1 MSEVDERVVQMKFD
15 NAQFEAG
22 VQQTLQSL
30 NKLNKSID
38 ENTKANNGKSL
49 TGLTNAVNKMSTN
62 FDRVDKVTDVVTK
75 KFSVLG
81 TIGDQILRRIGDGAV
96 NTAKKLVNMV
106 NSPLE
111 QIKSGGWSRAS
122 NINNARFQLNGLKI
136 AWDSVNKDLQ
146 YAVNQTAYGLDS
158 AANVASQL
166 AASGIKI
173 RDNIKLTSDNVD
185 ELAQNFKGM
194 KSKALI
200 ANGSLDEMSVALRAI
215 SGVAAQTNSSYDDIG
230 NVFARVA
237 GQGRVMA
244 TDLNSLAA
252 RGMNAAATL
261 GEALGKSESEIRDMV
276 SKGEISFEI
285 FSEAMYDAFADHAI
299 DANNTFNGALAN
311 MKAALSKIGAEFF
324 LPFLERVPKVFNA
337 LRESINDLK
346 SDLMPFIKD
355 INGFTAMLIDRTTD
369 LIYAFKKSG
378 MITDMVNTLEEAFYS
393 VLLILH
399 PIKDAFDAVF
409 DSIGVNSFK
418 GITGGIYSFI
428 KAAHLSV
435 NQMEALYKVSYAIFS
450 IINVIGK
457 VVTTVIGGALRLVKP
472 LFNLLGSIA
481 GLITDIFKA
490 FTGSKSNN
498 DLAKKL
504 GKASRSVKELYLSG
518 IDKVA
523 GFINKFADAIRKIN
537 LSPFITK
544 IKEGATAFVGWVKN
558 LPIIDKLT
566 SKLSKTTKGAT
577 NVFQGIAKVLSSL
590 KEKFVA
596 VITSIKNLPIVSRLV
611 TDLNKAFTILG
622 TIAIIALIKVAS
634 GIEKIVNSIRS
645 IKLVDFNGILTNVV
659 ATLENLW
666 RNFTGFFD
674 SIKSGSGVLEAF
686 KQNFEDLITRITKL
700 KEKVVDAFK
709 TITESI
715 DGDKIKESLTG
726 VIQKLEEFAKRITP
740 AKVAAIALSTLFLAF
755 AINISRVSGSLSKT
769 LDGVNGVFDALTDT
783 IGSFKKQH
791 GSKILELAE
800 SLGILAVSLYVIS
813 KIPKDKLKSSMLT
826 IASLAG
832 VLAGLILISSI
843 ATALLGKMSG
853 GKSSL
858 FKVGAAI
865 IAISG
870 SILILAAAMKTL
882 DGIKLSTELIAKL
895 GVVSIAV
902 AILSAIAMACAMV
915 KTKSLKSVLVV
926 AALAG
931 AVWVIS
937 CSLEKLNKLDLNA
950 AIKSL
955 GILAIAIGSLAI
967 ISNVMGRVGIFSAIG
982 IVLATVTLKKI
993 VPMLNEI
1000 AKYDFSNITN
1010 KLKQNKKTM
1019 IILGGLIVAM
1029 GIVGKLCGK
1038 GLAGFGAGMILIM
1051 ASVILMTKVVKK
1063 LAELDSSTIAKGTK
1077 ALTKF
1082 IGLVAVLEILSFA
1095 TRKSGMIKFATSL
1108 LIISGALLIMTGLT
1122 AILGSLNPLMINNGI
1137 KALSALVGLI
1147 AILEVCSAIAGR
1159 SGKSIKSVIAL
1170 IISVSVLTGELVVLS
1185 LIPVK
1190 DLIAPLVVLGTIL
1203 VLLSSLFKSLT
1214 ALSKEGSAKAILSI
1228 ITIMAAIGEITAC
1241 LSVLADK
1248 PWDSLVAAS
1257 VGLSLV
1263 MHSIGDLIKSMP
1275 TGKGSVSIKYF
1286 ADIAAALGSVAVVAY
1301 ALSMVAGY
1309 DWPSLLA
1316 ASAGIS
1322 LVMLS
1327 VGALMTV
1334 IGTVGQ
1340 ATVNVVGVIAS
1351 LAGGLIALGIVA
1363 FALSKLCAYDWKSM
1377 LASAIAVST
1386 TMLALSATAAII
1398 SVIPAA
1404 AAAQGALGLVAV
1416 VIGLT
1421 AIVGVLGYL
1430 YQNEGFKKVIS
1441 DGGQALLKIGQAIGN
1456 FVGGIIG
1463 GIAEGVTSVLPQ
1475 IASDLST
1482 FAFGIQ
1488 PFCTLMG
1495 SIDDSVFDGTANL
1508 AKAILALTGAD
1519 VLSGFMELLKPFTG
1533 TKEGFADTLTVL
1545 GESISAYVKSISSL
1559 NDGDIDKINLSAEAA
1574 SALIKVA
1581 DAIPNSGGLL
1591 GKLVGNNDLDDFGST
1606 LVPFGEG
1613 LVKYGAAVQGIT
1625 PAMITGINN
1634 SVAAAK
1640 AIVDVADVIPN
1651 SGGLLGKL
1659 VGNNDIDD
1667 FGNTLVPFADGLVK
1681 FGSKCLTITSQM
1693 ITSVDNAVQMTKKL
1707 SDLANSMENIGGV
1720 SGFFAG
1726 DNTLSN
1732 FGKTLSDFA
1741 GYLGTFAT
1749 RYAAVD
1755 KEAISGV
1762 DTLIAK
1768 LVKAANSAASVSSD
1782 SFNGLKEAL
1791 KTAGSEA
1798 VTQFVSSFTNSTEK
1812 VQSAVK
1818 NLILHAA
1825 DNALN
1830 NGSKSKFKDLG
1841 KELAGAM
1848 AEGFSESLEFSNAVS
1863 LLVNGAINSIN
1874 QNISKFRAAGARA
1887 GQAVIDGFEGDKG
1900 IDPGKESHK
1909 AHEAVDLIANGAENS
1924 VKENIQRY
1932 SDAGAT
1938 GGSAV
1943 IDSFGKTISDK
1954 GKEVFNKYASSI
1966 DQYKALYG
1974 DMSKY
1979 GTEETNKST
1988 SATTANTGVLDK
2000 NTLAKT
2006 GNAKA
2011 SSKAAKATKQM
2022 TEEEKMLAKYTK
2034 YATATM
2040 NAYMDVTGA
2049 TIGLIS
2055 NTSPV
2060 KVAQEAMHELA
2071 EQIYA
2076 DTQKDSGS
2084 VADATESAKDHAKA
2098 VMEAFNKAFESIRD
2112 NVKNSIDLFTKF
2124 DTKFDEL
2131 TNPDVVLKN
2140 AESQIEGVTRLGQK
2154 YMLLA
2159 EKGFSREIISDLE
2172 SKGVEG
2178 LSKVNSLLKMNTE
2191 QALEYNA
2198 VQKKIDDVS
2207 TSVAAQAMAA
2217 QASAITISKL
2227 RQQVEEQKK
2236 IKASAKDLWDEY
2248 SEEFNKAKDAGADL
2262 TKTVYGN
2269 IDMNNRQVLKW
2280 TKENLDKY
2288 HGILKDSMHM
2298 TEEDINDLSGNIST
2312 VLGSWGTYGEEGIA
2326 IAFSPMLQTDHGAE
2340 LLDNK
2345 TINNYIDMLVDK
2357 VNAEHPNGWV
2367 NADLLALD
2375 KKGMEVDGKFIQ
2387 NIIADIGDTAEAT
2400 SEQMHYVGID
2410 SDVMHSYSKLQEMA
2424 DNLGISVEDL
2434 GKKCYDT
2441 GMTAQE
2447 AALNLIEIHQK
2458 ASTILQTFQDKYE
2471 GMKNT
2476 VKDLI
2481 QSQVGLFEKLE
2492 LKTDTSA
2499 QDMINNFK
2507 SQVDGLKQWSAE
2519 FQSLAARGIN
2529 DGLLKELGKA
2539 GPEGYE
2545 KLHAFYTMSSS
2556 ELQQINNLYAQRLT
2570 LEDTVAQQIGTSYAT
2585 AAVGGIQAYNQAIV
2599 NYTASGV
2606 LMNTA
2611 IAAAQQI
2618 SDTLNTNGKRGG
2630 TTAGTN
2636 TATSLQQALQNMIAP
2651 LRSTATNVSNQTNNA
2666 TKSHLNNNTGNEI
2679 GTNYLQGLLNG
2690 ISNGSLRDQI
2700 IGTISSLA
2708 SDMNAAMHNGLKER
2722 SPSKF
2727 TEQAGENYF
2736 IGLLNGLK
2744 NTFNRPVDA
2753 VSDIAEQMNTTM
2765 QDALQTA
2772 VDLMN
2777 NSGDMQPTIRPVVD
2791 LSDAQNG
2798 SRLLSSMFSNIG
2810 PMRVNAGIGQITTPT
2825 DRMNAAIA
2833 GMSSGNS
2840 VTNGDTVLNIYATP
2854 GQNTKELADIVIKRL
2869 NNEYARRKAA
2879 WT

>member
-62 FDRVDKVTDVVTK
+62 FNQVDKVADVVTK

-122 NINNARFQLNGLKI
+122 NIDNARFQLNGLKI

-244 TDLNSLAA
+244 SDLNSLAA

-261 GEALGKSESEIRDMV
+261 GEALGKSESEIRKMV
-276 SKGEISFEI
+276 SKGQIDFDT

-311 MKAALSKIGAEFF
+311 MRAALSKIGAEFF

-346 SDLMPFIKD
+346 SDLLPFIKD

-409 DSIGVNSFK
+409 GSIGVNSFK
-418 GITGGIYSFI
+418 GITGGIYSFV

-435 NQMEALYKVSYAIFS
+435 GQMEALYKVSYAIFS
-450 IINVIGK
+450 IISVIGK
-457 VVTTVIGGALRLVKP
+457 VVTTVVGGALRLVKP
-472 LFNLLGSIA
+472 LLNLIGSIA

-504 GKASRSVKELYLSG
+504 SNASRSVKELYLSG
-518 IDKVA
+518 IDKIA
-523 GFINKFADAIRKIN
+523 GFINKLADAIRKIN
-537 LSPFITK
+537 LSPFIKK
-544 IKEGATAFVGWVKN
+544 IKEGATVFVSWVKN
-558 LPIIDKLT
+558 LPVIDKLT
-566 SKLSKTTKGAT
+566 SKLSKTTKGT
-577 NVFQGIAKVLSSL
+577 TSVFEKIAKVLSTL
-590 KEKFVA
+590 KDKFVA
-596 VITSIKNLPIVSRLV
+596 VINSIKNLPIVSRLV
-611 TDLNKAFTILG
+611 TDLNKAFSILG
-622 TIAIIALIKVAS
+622 TIAIVALIKVAS
-634 GIEKIVNSIRS
+634 GIEKIVNAIRS
-645 IKLVDFNGILTNVV
+645 IKLVYFNGILTNIVI
-659 ATLENLW
+659 TLENLW
-666 RNFTGFFD
+666 HSFTGFFD
-674 SIKSGSGVLEAF
+674 SIKSGSGALESF
-686 KQNFEDLITRITKL
+686 KHNFGDLISRMTKL
-700 KEKVVDAFK
+700 KEKVVDTFK

-769 LDGVNGVFDALTDT
+769 LDGVNGVFDALKET
-783 IGSFKKQH
+783 IGSFKKNQ

-800 SLGILAVSLYVIS
+800 SLGILAASLYVIS

-832 VLAGLILISSI
+832 ILAGLIVVASV
-843 ATALLGKMSG
+843 ATGLLGKLSG

-865 IAISG
+865 VAISG
-870 SILILAAAMKTL
+870 SILILAAAMKVL

-895 GVVSIAV
+895 GVVAIAV

-982 IVLATVTLKKI
+982 IVLAAVTLKKI

-1010 KLKQNKKTM
+1010 KLKQNKKTI

-1029 GIVGKLCGK
+1029 GVVGKLCGK
-1038 GLAGFGAGMILIM
+1038 GLAGFGAGMMLIM
-1051 ASVILMTKVVKK
+1051 VSVIMMTTVVKK
-1063 LAELDSSTIAKGTK
+1063 LADLDSATIAKGTK
-1077 ALTKF
+1077 ALIKF
-1082 IGLVAVLEILSFA
+1082 VGLVAVLEVLSFA
-1095 TRKSGMIKFATSL
+1095 TRKSGMIKFAASL
-1108 LIISGALLIMTGLT
+1108 LIISAALLIMTGLT
-1122 AILGSLNPLMINNGI
+1122 AILGSLNPLMISNGI

-1190 DLIAPLVVLGTIL
+1190 DLIFPLVTLGTIL

-1228 ITIMAAIGEITAC
+1228 VATMAAIGEITAC
-1241 LSVLADK
+1241 LSVLAEK
-1248 PWDSLVAAS
+1248 PWNSLVAAS

-1275 TGKGSVSIKYF
+1275 TGKGTVSIKYF
-1286 ADIAAALGSVAVVAY
+1286 ADIAAALGSVTVVAY
-1301 ALSMVAGY
+1301 ALSIVAGY
-1309 DWPSLLA
+1309 DWSSLLA

-1327 VGALMTV
+1327 IGALMTV

-1340 ATVNVVGVIAS
+1340 ATVNIGGVLVS
-1351 LAGGLIALGIVA
+1351 LAGGLIALGVVA
-1363 FALSKLCAYDWKSM
+1363 YALSQLCAYDWKSM

-1386 TMLALSATAAII
+1386 TMLALSVTTAII
-1398 SVIPAA
+1398 SVIPAKG
-1404 AAAQGALGLVAV
+1404 AAQGILGLIAVVAGLTGIVAV
-1416 VIGLT
+1416 
-1421 AIVGVLGYL
+1421 LGAL
-1430 YQNEGFKKVIS
+1430 YQNEGFKNVIS

-1545 GESISAYVKSISSL
+1545 GKSISAYAESISSL
-1559 NDGDIDKINLSAEAA
+1559 DDGDIDKINLSAEAA

-1591 GKLVGNNDLDDFGST
+1591 GKLVGDNDLDDFGNT

-1613 LVKYGAAVQGIT
+1613 LVKYGTAVQGIT

-1634 SVAAAK
+1634 SAAAAK
-1640 AIVDVADVIPN
+1640 AVVDVADVIPN

-1659 VGNNDIDD
+1659 VGNNDLDN
-1667 FGNTLVPFADGLVK
+1667 FGDTLVPFADGLVK
-1681 FGSKCLTITSQM
+1681 FGLKCLTITAQM

-1726 DNTLSN
+1726 DNTLSK
-1732 FGKTLSDFA
+1732 FGETLSDFA

-1791 KTAGSEA
+1791 KTAGSDA
-1798 VTQFVSSFTNSTEK
+1798 VTQFVSSFTDSTEK

-1830 NGSKSKFKDLG
+1830 NGSKTKFKDLG

-1848 AEGFSESLEFSNAVS
+1848 AEGFSGSLELSNAVS
-1863 LLVNGAINSIN
+1863 LLVNGAINSIDK
-1874 QNISKFRAAGARA
+1874 NISKFKAAGARA

-1909 AHEAVDLIANGAENS
+1909 AHEAVDLVANGAENS

-1932 SDAGAT
+1932 NDAGAT

-1943 IDSFGKTISDK
+1943 IDSFGKTILDK
-1954 GKEVFNKYASSI
+1954 GKEVFDKYSSSI

-1979 GTEETNKST
+1979 GAEETNKST
-1988 SATTANTGVLDK
+1988 SATTANTS
-2000 NTLAKT
+2000 AKT
-2006 GNAKA
+2006 ANAKA
-2011 SSKAAKATKQM
+2011 SSKASKATKQM
-2022 TEEEKMLAKYTK
+2022 TEEEKMLAKYIK
-2034 YATATM
+2034 YATQSMDT
-2040 NAYMDVTGA
+2040 YMKAFGMAFSAANSTD
-2049 TIGLIS
+2049 LIS
-2055 NTSPV
+2055 NT
-2060 KVAQEAMHELA
+2060 KEAFGDLTEF
-2071 EQIYA
+2071 IYKE
-2076 DTQKDSGS
+2076 TLKNS
-2084 VADATESAKDHAKA
+2084 DATEDATQTAEERAKA
-2098 VMEAFNKAFESIRD
+2098 VMKAFNEAFETIRDTAKSSLDMFSSFDKKFSEKITPKQMLANFESQEKGITQFYS
-2112 NVKNSIDLFTKF
+2112 NLGILGAKGLCTGFVKELMDEGPSAYAKVSGLLDATGEEIEKLNEKWNSKESIANKTAAIAMTSLMTSLEITKLRQVDKQREKSVDLANDALTTYKKHIKEAQDAGLDMEETLKMVQDQAAGTGETLAESGPTADLITSYNDLQKAMMDAGLSNDELQEAMMDDGGFKFTENAMLTLINRMTDLQTVIVKF
-2124 DTKFDEL
+2124 QDTGTQINEVVKSQLSSSISYFDEWSAKYEMTGDQL
-2131 TNPDVVLKN
+2131 MKN
-2140 AESQIEGVTRLGQK
+2140 VQSQIEGIAKYNDNIQTIIAHGGGQIVSMFGDK
-2154 YMLLA
+2154 ITP
-2159 EKGFSREIISDLE
+2159 EIA
-2172 SKGVEG
+2172 
-2178 LSKVNSLLKMNTE
+2178 N
-2191 QALEYNA
+2191 
-2198 VQKKIDDVS
+2198 
-2207 TSVAAQAMAA
+2207 AMAQLGNSA
-2217 QASAITISKL
+2217 LQTLQQQLTYIQAAPV
-2227 RQQVEEQKK
+2227 Q
-2236 IKASAKDLWDEY
+2236 
-2248 SEEFNKAKDAGADL
+2248 AGA
-2262 TKTVYGN
+2262 K
-2269 IDMNNRQVLKW
+2269 
-2280 TKENLDKY
+2280 
-2288 HGILKDSMHM
+2288 
-2298 TEEDINDLSGNIST
+2298 
-2312 VLGSWGTYGEEGIA
+2312 
-2326 IAFSPMLQTDHGAE
+2326 
-2340 LLDNK
+2340 
-2345 TINNYIDMLVDK
+2345 
-2357 VNAEHPNGWV
+2357 
-2367 NADLLALD
+2367 
-2375 KKGMEVDGKFIQ
+2375 
-2387 NIIADIGDTAEAT
+2387 
-2400 SEQMHYVGID
+2400 
-2410 SDVMHSYSKLQEMA
+2410 
-2424 DNLGISVEDL
+2424 
-2434 GKKCYDT
+2434 
-2441 GMTAQE
+2441 AQE
-2447 AALNLIEIHQK
+2447 AWFQYGKVGGMGYQDAL
-2458 ASTILQTFQDKYE
+2458 S
-2471 GMKNT
+2471 
-2476 VKDLI
+2476 
-2481 QSQVGLFEKLE
+2481 E
-2492 LKTDTSA
+2492 LA
-2499 QDMINNFK
+2499 QD
-2507 SQVDGLKQWSAE
+2507 QAL
-2519 FQSLAARGIN
+2519 LAQATN
-2529 DGLLKELGKA
+2529 
-2539 GPEGYE
+2539 
-2545 KLHAFYTMSSS
+2545 
-2556 ELQQINNLYAQRLT
+2556 
-2570 LEDTVAQQIGTSYAT
+2570 IGTNISQGTINGMTQTT
-2585 AAVGGIQAYNQAIV
+2585 AAV
-2599 NYTASGV
+2599 
-2606 LMNTA
+2606 
-2611 IAAAQQI
+2611 AAAGQQVGQSAVGGVATGAQTHSPSVATTEIGRYLDQGLINGVNELAQAVITACRSTGVRAVNGMQSGILMAKPALMSNNRSMIQQI
-2618 SDTLNTNGKRGG
+2618 ISTFRTGLDSSIFAGIGQQICSGLVNGIMSGLSWVVEAAANVAKSAYEAACNALDVHSPSRKTFWLGQMFDAGFGNGVSDGASSL
-2630 TTAGTN
+2630 TN
-2636 TATSLQQALQNMIAP
+2636 TV
-2651 LRSTATNVSNQTNNA
+2651 TN
-2666 TKSHLNNNTGNEI
+2666 
-2679 GTNYLQGLLNG
+2679 
-2690 ISNGSLRDQI
+2690 
-2700 IGTISSLA
+2700 
-2708 SDMNAAMHNGLKER
+2708 
-2722 SPSKF
+2722 
-2727 TEQAGENYF
+2727 
-2736 IGLLNGLK
+2736 
-2744 NTFNRPVDA
+2744 
-2753 VSDIAEQMNTTM
+2753 TM

-2777 NSGDMQPTIRPVVD
+2777 SSGEMQPTIRPVVD

-2833 GMSSGNS
+2833 GMNSGNS

>member
-15 NAQFEAG
+15 NTQFEAG

-96 NTAKKLVNMV
+96 NTAKKLVDMV

-173 RDNIKLTSDNVD
+173 RDNIKLTADNVD

-435 NQMEALYKVSYAIFS
+435 GQMEALYKVSYAIFS

-472 LFNLLGSIA
+472 LFNLIGSIA

-544 IKEGATAFVGWVKN
+544 IKEGATVFVSWIKN
-558 LPIIDKLT
+558 LPIIDKFT

-577 NVFQGIAKVLSSL
+577 NVFQGIARVLSSL

-596 VITSIKNLPIVSRLV
+596 VINSIKNLPIVSRLV
-611 TDLNKAFTILG
+611 TDLNKAFSILG

-634 GIEKIVNSIRS
+634 GIEKIVNAIRS

-686 KQNFEDLITRITKL
+686 KQNFGDLITRITKL

-800 SLGILAVSLYVIS
+800 SLGILAASLYVIS
-813 KIPKDKLKSSMLT
+813 KIPKDKLNSSMLT
-826 IASLAG
+826 ILELSG
-832 VLAGLILISSI
+832 VLAGLILVSSI

-1051 ASVILMTKVVKK
+1051 ASVIMMTKVAKK
-1063 LAELDSSTIAKGTK
+1063 LAELDSSTITKGTK

-1082 IGLVAVLEILSFA
+1082 VGLVAVLEVLSFA

-1185 LIPVK
+1185 LIPVR

-1248 PWDSLVAAS
+1248 PWDGLVAAS

-1286 ADIAAALGSVAVVAY
+1286 ADIAAAIGSVAVVAY

-1309 DWPSLLA
+1309 DWSSLLA

-1340 ATVNVVGVIAS
+1340 ATVNIGGVIVS

-1363 FALSKLCAYDWKSM
+1363 LALSQLCAYDWKSM

-1386 TMLALSATAAII
+1386 TMLALSVTTAII
-1398 SVIPAA
+1398 SVIPFA
-1404 AAAQGALGLVAV
+1404 GALQGIAGLALV
-1416 VIGLT
+1416 VTGLT
-1421 AIVGVLGYL
+1421 GIVAALGGL
-1430 YQNEGFKKVIS
+1430 YQIEGFKKVIS

-1606 LVPFGEG
+1606 LVPF
-1613 LVKYGAAVQGIT
+1613 
-1625 PAMITGINN
+1625 
-1634 SVAAAK
+1634 
-1640 AIVDVADVIPN
+1640 
-1651 SGGLLGKL
+1651 
-1659 VGNNDIDD
+1659 
-1667 FGNTLVPFADGLVK
+1667 ADGLVK

-1726 DNTLSN
+1726 DNTLSK
-1732 FGKTLSDFA
+1732 FGETLSDFA

-1841 KELAGAM
+1841 KDLAGAM
-1848 AEGFSESLEFSNAVS
+1848 AEGFSGSLEFSNAVS
-1863 LLVNGAINSIN
+1863 LLVNGAINSID

-1909 AHEAVDLIANGAENS
+1909 AHEAVDLVANGAENS

-1954 GKEVFNKYASSI
+1954 GKEVFNKYSSSI

-1988 SATTANTGVLDK
+1988 SATTANTGALDK
-2000 NTLAKT
+2000 NTSAKT

-2022 TEEEKMLAKYTK
+2022 TEEEKMVAKYTK
-2034 YATATM
+2034 YATQSMDT
-2040 NAYMDVTGA
+2040 YMKAFGMAFSAANSTD
-2049 TIGLIS
+2049 LIS
-2055 NTSPV
+2055 NT
-2060 KVAQEAMHELA
+2060 KEAFGDLA
-2071 EQIYA
+2071 EYIYKE
-2076 DTQKDSGS
+2076 TLKNS
-2084 VADATESAKDHAKA
+2084 DATEDATQTAEERAKA
-2098 VMEAFNKAFESIRD
+2098 VMKAFTEAFESIRD
-2112 NVKNSIDLFTKF
+2112 TAKSSLDMFSSFDKKFSEKITPKQMLANFESQEKGITQFYTNLGILGAKGLSTGFVKELMDEGPSAYAKVSGLLDATGEEIEKLNEKWNSKESIANKTAAIAMTSLMTSLEITKLRQVDKQREKSVDLANDALATYKKHIKEAQDAGLDMEETLKMVQDQAADTGETLSVSGPTADLITSYNDLQKAMMDAGLSNDELQEAMMDDNGFKFTENSMLTLMNRMTDLQTVIAKF
-2124 DTKFDEL
+2124 QDTGTQINEVVKSQLSSSISYFDEWSAKYEMTGDQL
-2131 TNPDVVLKN
+2131 MKN
-2140 AESQIEGVTRLGQK
+2140 VQSQIEGIAKYNDNIQAIIAHGGGQIVSMFGDK
-2154 YMLLA
+2154 ITP
-2159 EKGFSREIISDLE
+2159 EIA
-2172 SKGVEG
+2172 
-2178 LSKVNSLLKMNTE
+2178 N
-2191 QALEYNA
+2191 
-2198 VQKKIDDVS
+2198 
-2207 TSVAAQAMAA
+2207 AMAQLGNSA
-2217 QASAITISKL
+2217 LQTLQQQLTYIQAAPV
-2227 RQQVEEQKK
+2227 Q
-2236 IKASAKDLWDEY
+2236 
-2248 SEEFNKAKDAGADL
+2248 AGA
-2262 TKTVYGN
+2262 K
-2269 IDMNNRQVLKW
+2269 
-2280 TKENLDKY
+2280 
-2288 HGILKDSMHM
+2288 
-2298 TEEDINDLSGNIST
+2298 
-2312 VLGSWGTYGEEGIA
+2312 
-2326 IAFSPMLQTDHGAE
+2326 
-2340 LLDNK
+2340 
-2345 TINNYIDMLVDK
+2345 
-2357 VNAEHPNGWV
+2357 
-2367 NADLLALD
+2367 
-2375 KKGMEVDGKFIQ
+2375 
-2387 NIIADIGDTAEAT
+2387 
-2400 SEQMHYVGID
+2400 
-2410 SDVMHSYSKLQEMA
+2410 
-2424 DNLGISVEDL
+2424 
-2434 GKKCYDT
+2434 
-2441 GMTAQE
+2441 AQE
-2447 AALNLIEIHQK
+2447 AWFQYGKVGGMGYQDAL
-2458 ASTILQTFQDKYE
+2458 A
-2471 GMKNT
+2471 
-2476 VKDLI
+2476 
-2481 QSQVGLFEKLE
+2481 E
-2492 LKTDTSA
+2492 LA
-2499 QDMINNFK
+2499 QD
-2507 SQVDGLKQWSAE
+2507 QAL
-2519 FQSLAARGIN
+2519 LAQATN
-2529 DGLLKELGKA
+2529 
-2539 GPEGYE
+2539 
-2545 KLHAFYTMSSS
+2545 
-2556 ELQQINNLYAQRLT
+2556 
-2570 LEDTVAQQIGTSYAT
+2570 IGTNISQGTINGMTQTT
-2585 AAVGGIQAYNQAIV
+2585 AAVAAAGQQVGQSAVNGVATGAQTHSPSVATTIMGQNIDQGLINGVNALSEAVVIACRSTGVRAVNGMQSGILMAKP
-2599 NYTASGV
+2599 V
-2606 LMNTA
+2606 LMNTIRSMIQQIISTFRNGLDSSIFA
-2611 IAAAQQI
+2611 GIGQQICNGLVNGIMSGWSWVIDAAANVAKSAYEAACNALDVHSPSRKTFWLGQMF
-2618 SDTLNTNGKRGG
+2618 DAGFGNGVDDG
-2630 TTAGTN
+2630 ASSLTN
-2636 TATSLQQALQNMIAP
+2636 TV
-2651 LRSTATNVSNQTNNA
+2651 TN
-2666 TKSHLNNNTGNEI
+2666 
-2679 GTNYLQGLLNG
+2679 
-2690 ISNGSLRDQI
+2690 
-2700 IGTISSLA
+2700 
-2708 SDMNAAMHNGLKER
+2708 
-2722 SPSKF
+2722 
-2727 TEQAGENYF
+2727 
-2736 IGLLNGLK
+2736 
-2744 NTFNRPVDA
+2744 
-2753 VSDIAEQMNTTM
+2753 TM

>member
-96 NTAKKLVNMV
+96 NTAKKLVDMV

-173 RDNIKLTSDNVD
+173 RDNIKLTADNVD

-276 SKGEISFEI
+276 SKGQISFEI

-346 SDLMPFIKD
+346 SDIIPFIKD

-435 NQMEALYKVSYAIFS
+435 GQMEALYKVSYAIFS

-472 LFNLLGSIA
+472 LFNLIGSIA

-523 GFINKFADAIRKIN
+523 GFINKLADAIRKIN

-544 IKEGATAFVGWVKN
+544 IKEGVTAFVGWVKN

-596 VITSIKNLPIVSRLV
+596 VINSIKNLPIVSRLV
-611 TDLNKAFTILG
+611 TDLNKAFSIIG

-634 GIEKIVNSIRS
+634 GIEKIVNAIRS

-659 ATLENLW
+659 ITLDNLW

-686 KQNFEDLITRITKL
+686 KQNFEDLTTRITKL
-700 KEKVVDAFK
+700 KDKVVDAFK

-715 DGDKIKESLTG
+715 NGDKIKESLTG

-800 SLGILAVSLYVIS
+800 SLGILAVSLYTIS
-813 KIPKDKLKSSMLT
+813 KIPKDKLNSSMVT
-826 IASLAG
+826 ILELSG
-832 VLAGLILISSI
+832 ILAGLILVSSI
-843 ATALLGKMSG
+843 VTALLGKMSG

-1051 ASVILMTKVVKK
+1051 VSVIMMTKVAKK

-1082 IGLVAVLEILSFA
+1082 IGLVAVLEVLSFA

-1147 AILEVCSAIAGR
+1147 AILEVCSAIAGK

-1214 ALSKEGSAKAILSI
+1214 ALSKEGNAKAILSI

-1286 ADIAAALGSVAVVAY
+1286 VDIAAALGSVAVVAY

-1334 IGTVGQ
+1334 ISTVGQ
-1340 ATVNVVGVIAS
+1340 ATINVAGVVVS
-1351 LAGGLIALGIVA
+1351 LAGGLLALGLVA
-1363 FALSKLCAYDWKSM
+1363 LALSQLCAYDWKSM

-1386 TMLALSATAAII
+1386 TMLVLSATTAII
-1398 SVIPAA
+1398 SVIPFA
-1404 AAAQGALGLVAV
+1404 GALQGIAGLALV
-1416 VIGLT
+1416 VTGLT
-1421 AIVGVLGYL
+1421 GIVAALGGL
-1430 YQNEGFKKVIS
+1430 YQIEGFKNVIS

-1559 NDGDIDKINLSAEAA
+1559 NDGDTDKINLSAEAA

-1640 AIVDVADVIPN
+1640 AVVDVANVIPN
-1651 SGGLLGKL
+1651 SGGVLGKL
-1659 VGNNDIDD
+1659 VGNNDLDD

-1726 DNTLSN
+1726 DNTLSK
-1732 FGKTLSDFA
+1732 FGETLSDFA

-1768 LVKAANSAASVSSD
+1768 LVNAANSAASVSSD

-1791 KTAGSEA
+1791 KTAGSDA
-1798 VTQFVSSFTNSTEK
+1798 VTQFVNSFTDSTEK

-1830 NGSKSKFKDLG
+1830 NGSKTKFKDLG

-1848 AEGFSESLEFSNAVS
+1848 AKGFSESLDFSNAVS
-1863 LLVNGAINSIN
+1863 LLVNGAINSIDK
-1874 QNISKFRAAGARA
+1874 NISKFRAAGARA

-1909 AHEAVDLIANGAENS
+1909 AHEAVDLVVNGAENS

-1943 IDSFGKTISDK
+1943 VDSFGKTILDK
-1954 GKEVFNKYASSI
+1954 GKELYDKYSSSI
-1966 DQYKALYG
+1966 DQYKTLYG

-1988 SATTANTGVLDK
+1988 SATTANTGALDK
-2000 NTLAKT
+2000 NTSAKT

-2034 YATATM
+2034 YATQSMDT
-2040 NAYMDVTGA
+2040 YMKAFGMAFSAANSTD
-2049 TIGLIS
+2049 LIS
-2055 NTSPV
+2055 NT
-2060 KVAQEAMHELA
+2060 KEAFGDLSEF
-2071 EQIYA
+2071 IYKE
-2076 DTQKDSGS
+2076 TLKNS
-2084 VADATESAKDHAKA
+2084 DATEDATQTAEERAKA
-2098 VMEAFNKAFESIRD
+2098 VMKAFTEAFESIRD
-2112 NVKNSIDLFTKF
+2112 NAKSSLDMFSSFDKKFSEKITPKQMLANFESQEKGITQFYSNLGILGAKGLSTGFVKELMDEGPSAYAKVSGLLDATGEEIEKLNEKWNSKESIANKTAAIAMTSLMTSLEITKLRQVDKQREKSVDLANDALTTYKKHIKEAQDAGLDMEETLKMVQDQAADTGETLSVSGPTADLITSYNDLQKAMMDAGLSNDELQEAMMDDGGFKFTENSMLTLINRMTDLQTVIAKF
-2124 DTKFDEL
+2124 QDTGTQINEVVKSQLSSSISYFDEWSAKYEMTGDQL
-2131 TNPDVVLKN
+2131 MKN
-2140 AESQIEGVTRLGQK
+2140 VQSQIEGIAKYNDNIQAIIAHGGGQIVSMFGDK
-2154 YMLLA
+2154 ITP
-2159 EKGFSREIISDLE
+2159 EIA
-2172 SKGVEG
+2172 
-2178 LSKVNSLLKMNTE
+2178 N
-2191 QALEYNA
+2191 
-2198 VQKKIDDVS
+2198 
-2207 TSVAAQAMAA
+2207 AMAQLGNSA
-2217 QASAITISKL
+2217 LQTLQQQLTYIQAAPV
-2227 RQQVEEQKK
+2227 Q
-2236 IKASAKDLWDEY
+2236 
-2248 SEEFNKAKDAGADL
+2248 AGA
-2262 TKTVYGN
+2262 K
-2269 IDMNNRQVLKW
+2269 
-2280 TKENLDKY
+2280 
-2288 HGILKDSMHM
+2288 
-2298 TEEDINDLSGNIST
+2298 
-2312 VLGSWGTYGEEGIA
+2312 
-2326 IAFSPMLQTDHGAE
+2326 
-2340 LLDNK
+2340 
-2345 TINNYIDMLVDK
+2345 
-2357 VNAEHPNGWV
+2357 
-2367 NADLLALD
+2367 
-2375 KKGMEVDGKFIQ
+2375 
-2387 NIIADIGDTAEAT
+2387 
-2400 SEQMHYVGID
+2400 
-2410 SDVMHSYSKLQEMA
+2410 
-2424 DNLGISVEDL
+2424 
-2434 GKKCYDT
+2434 
-2441 GMTAQE
+2441 AQE
-2447 AALNLIEIHQK
+2447 AWFQYGKVGGMGYHDAL
-2458 ASTILQTFQDKYE
+2458 A
-2471 GMKNT
+2471 
-2476 VKDLI
+2476 
-2481 QSQVGLFEKLE
+2481 E
-2492 LKTDTSA
+2492 LA
-2499 QDMINNFK
+2499 QD
-2507 SQVDGLKQWSAE
+2507 QAL
-2519 FQSLAARGIN
+2519 LAQATN
-2529 DGLLKELGKA
+2529 
-2539 GPEGYE
+2539 
-2545 KLHAFYTMSSS
+2545 
-2556 ELQQINNLYAQRLT
+2556 
-2570 LEDTVAQQIGTSYAT
+2570 IGTNISQGTINGMTQTT
-2585 AAVGGIQAYNQAIV
+2585 AAVAAAGQQVGQSAVNGVATGAQTHSPSVATTIMGQNIDQGLINGVNALSEAVVTACRSTGVRAVNGMQSGILM
-2599 NYTASGV
+2599 TKPV
-2606 LMNTA
+2606 LMNTIRSMIQQIISTFRNGLDSSIFA
-2611 IAAAQQI
+2611 GIGQQICNGLVNGIMSGWSWVIDAAANVAKSAYEAACNALDVHSPSRKTFWLGQMF
-2618 SDTLNTNGKRGG
+2618 DAGFGNGVDDG
-2630 TTAGTN
+2630 ASSLTN
-2636 TATSLQQALQNMIAP
+2636 TV
-2651 LRSTATNVSNQTNNA
+2651 TN
-2666 TKSHLNNNTGNEI
+2666 
-2679 GTNYLQGLLNG
+2679 
-2690 ISNGSLRDQI
+2690 
-2700 IGTISSLA
+2700 
-2708 SDMNAAMHNGLKER
+2708 
-2722 SPSKF
+2722 
-2727 TEQAGENYF
+2727 
-2736 IGLLNGLK
+2736 
-2744 NTFNRPVDA
+2744 
-2753 VSDIAEQMNTTM
+2753 TM

-2833 GMSSGNS
+2833 GMNSGNS

>member
-62 FDRVDKVTDVVTK
+62 FNQVDKVTDVVTK

-173 RDNIKLTSDNVD
+173 RDNIKLTADNVD

-355 INGFTAMLIDRTTD
+355 INGFMAMLIDRTTD

-418 GITGGIYSFI
+418 GITGGIYGFI

-435 NQMEALYKVSYAIFS
+435 GQMEALYKVSYAIFS

-498 DLAKKL
+498 DFAKKL

-523 GFINKFADAIRKIN
+523 GFINKLSDAIRKIN
-537 LSPFITK
+537 LSPFIIK
-544 IKEGATAFVGWVKN
+544 IKEGAIAFVGWVKN
-558 LPIIDKLT
+558 LPIIEKLT

-590 KEKFVA
+590 KENFVA
-596 VITSIKNLPIVSRLV
+596 VINSIKNLPIVSRLV
-611 TDLNKAFTILG
+611 TDLNKAFSILG

-634 GIEKIVNSIRS
+634 GIEKIVNAIRS
-645 IKLVDFNGILTNVV
+645 IKLVDFNGILTNIVT
-659 ATLENLW
+659 TLENLW

-700 KEKVVDAFK
+700 KENVVDAFK

-715 DGDKIKESLTG
+715 NGEKIKESLTG

-755 AINISRVSGSLSKT
+755 AINISRVSESLSKT
-769 LDGVNGVFDALTDT
+769 LDGVNGVFDVLKDT

-800 SLGILAVSLYVIS
+800 SLGILAVSLYTIS
-813 KIPKDKLKSSMLT
+813 KIPKDKLKSSMVT

-832 VLAGLILISSI
+832 VLAGLILVSSI

-902 AILSAIAMACAMV
+902 AILSAIAMNCAMV

-982 IVLATVTLKKI
+982 IVLAAVTLKKI

-1029 GIVGKLCGK
+1029 GVVGKLCGK

-1051 ASVILMTKVVKK
+1051 ASVILMTNVVKK
-1063 LAELDSSTIAKGTK
+1063 LAEFDSSTIAKGTK

-1082 IGLVAVLEILSFA
+1082 VGLVAVLEVLSFA

-1122 AILGSLNPLMINNGI
+1122 AVLGSLNPLMINNGI

-1147 AILEVCSAIAGR
+1147 AILEVCSAIAGK

-1214 ALSKEGSAKAILSI
+1214 ALSKEGDAKSILSI

-1309 DWPSLLA
+1309 DWSSLLA

-1340 ATVNVVGVIAS
+1340 ATINVAGVAVS
-1351 LAGGLIALGIVA
+1351 LAGGLIALGVVA
-1363 FALSKLCAYDWKSM
+1363 FALSQLCAYDWKSM

-1386 TMLALSATAAII
+1386 TMLALSTTTAII
-1398 SVIPAA
+1398 SVIPFA
-1404 AAAQGALGLVAV
+1404 GALQGIAGLVLV
-1416 VIGLT
+1416 VAGLT
-1421 AIVGVLGYL
+1421 GIVAALGGL
-1430 YQNEGFKKVIS
+1430 YQIEGFKNIIS

-1545 GESISAYVKSISSL
+1545 GESISSYVKSISSL
-1559 NDGDIDKINLSAEAA
+1559 NDGDIDKINLSVEAA

-1640 AIVDVADVIPN
+1640 AVVDVADVIPN

-1659 VGNNDIDD
+1659 VGNNDLDD
-1667 FGNTLVPFADGLVK
+1667 FGNTLIPFADGLVK

-1693 ITSVDNAVQMTKKL
+1693 ITSVDNAVQITKKL

-1726 DNTLSN
+1726 DNTLSK
-1732 FGKTLSDFA
+1732 FGETLSDFA

-1768 LVKAANSAASVSSD
+1768 LVNAANSAASVSSD

-1791 KTAGSEA
+1791 KTAGSDA

-1830 NGSKSKFKDLG
+1830 NGSKTKFKDLG

-1848 AEGFSESLEFSNAVS
+1848 SKGFSESLDFSNAVS
-1863 LLVNGAINSIN
+1863 LLVNGAINSIDK
-1874 QNISKFRAAGARA
+1874 NISKFRAAGARA

-1900 IDPGKESHK
+1900 IDPGQESHK
-1909 AHEAVDLIANGAENS
+1909 AHKAVDLVANGAENS

-1938 GGSAV
+1938 GGQAV
-1943 IDSFGKTISDK
+1943 IDGLGKTILDK
-1954 GKEVFNKYASSI
+1954 GEEVYNKFSSSI

-1988 SATTANTGVLDK
+1988 SATTANTGALDK
-2000 NTLAKT
+2000 NTSAKT

-2034 YATATM
+2034 YATQSMDT
-2040 NAYMDVTGA
+2040 YMKAFGMAFSAANSTD
-2049 TIGLIS
+2049 LIS
-2055 NTSPV
+2055 NT
-2060 KVAQEAMHELA
+2060 KEAFGDLSEF
-2071 EQIYA
+2071 IYKE
-2076 DTQKDSGS
+2076 TLKNS
-2084 VADATESAKDHAKA
+2084 DATEDATQTAEERAKA
-2098 VMEAFNKAFESIRD
+2098 VMKAFTEAFESIRD
-2112 NVKNSIDLFTKF
+2112 TAKSSLDMFSSFDKKFSEKITPKQMLANFESQEKGITQFYTNLGILGAKGLSTGFVKELMDEGPSAYAKVSGLLDATGEEIEKLNEKWNSKESIANKTAAIAMTSLMTSLEITKLRNVDKQREKSVDLANDALTTYKKHIKEAQDAGLDMEETLKMVQDQAADTGETLSESGPTADLITSYNDLQKAMMDAGLSNDELQEAMMDDNGFKFTENSMLTLINRMTDLQTVIAKFQDTGTQLHDTVKNQISSSIGY
-2124 DTKFDEL
+2124 FDEWSAKYDMTADQLIKNLESNLQGL
-2131 TNPDVVLKN
+2131 TKYNENIQTIIAHGGQELVNLLGNELTPEYAN
-2140 AESQIEGVTRLGQK
+2140 AIAQMSTE
-2154 YMLLA
+2154 LLA
-2159 EKGFSREIISDLE
+2159 
-2172 SKGVEG
+2172 
-2178 LSKVNSLLKMNTE
+2178 
-2191 QALEYNA
+2191 
-2198 VQKKIDDVS
+2198 
-2207 TSVAAQAMAA
+2207 
-2217 QASAITISKL
+2217 
-2227 RQQVEEQKK
+2227 
-2236 IKASAKDLWDEY
+2236 
-2248 SEEFNKAKDAGADL
+2248 
-2262 TKTVYGN
+2262 KTTTMV
-2269 IDMNNRQVLKW
+2269 
-2280 TKENLDKY
+2280 
-2288 HGILKDSMHM
+2288 
-2298 TEEDINDLSGNIST
+2298 
-2312 VLGSWGTYGEEGIA
+2312 
-2326 IAFSPMLQTDHGAE
+2326 
-2340 LLDNK
+2340 K
-2345 TINNYIDMLVDK
+2345 TINAMPDTFANQAQQTWFKYGK
-2357 VNAEHPNGWV
+2357 VGGMGYQDALTEL
-2367 NADLLALD
+2367 AQDQALLA
-2375 KKGMEVDGKFIQ
+2375 Q
-2387 NIIADIGDTAEAT
+2387 ATNIGT
-2400 SEQMHYVGID
+2400 
-2410 SDVMHSYSKLQEMA
+2410 
-2424 DNLGISVEDL
+2424 NISQ
-2434 GKKCYDT
+2434 GT
-2441 GMTAQE
+2441 INGMT
-2447 AALNLIEIHQK
+2447 
-2458 ASTILQTFQDKYE
+2458 QT
-2471 GMKNT
+2471 
-2476 VKDLI
+2476 
-2481 QSQVGLFEKLE
+2481 
-2492 LKTDTSA
+2492 
-2499 QDMINNFK
+2499 
-2507 SQVDGLKQWSAE
+2507 
-2519 FQSLAARGIN
+2519 
-2529 DGLLKELGKA
+2529 
-2539 GPEGYE
+2539 
-2545 KLHAFYTMSSS
+2545 
-2556 ELQQINNLYAQRLT
+2556 
-2570 LEDTVAQQIGTSYAT
+2570 T
-2585 AAVGGIQAYNQAIV
+2585 AAVAAAGQKVGQSAINGVATGAQTHSPSVATTIMGKNIDQGLINGVNALSEAVVTACRSTGVRAINGMQSGILM
-2599 NYTASGV
+2599 TKPV
-2606 LMNTA
+2606 LMNTIRSMIQQIISTFRNGLNSNIFA
-2611 IAAAQQI
+2611 GIGQQICNGLVNGIMSGWSWVIDAAANVAKSAYEAACNALDIHSPSRKTFWLGQMF
-2618 SDTLNTNGKRGG
+2618 DAGFGNGVYDG
-2630 TTAGTN
+2630 A
-2636 TATSLQQALQNMIAP
+2636 
-2651 LRSTATNVSNQTNNA
+2651 
-2666 TKSHLNNNTGNEI
+2666 
-2679 GTNYLQGLLNG
+2679 
-2690 ISNGSLRDQI
+2690 
-2700 IGTISSLA
+2700 SSLT
-2708 SDMNAAMHNGLKER
+2708 NAVTN
-2722 SPSKF
+2722 
-2727 TEQAGENYF
+2727 
-2736 IGLLNGLK
+2736 
-2744 NTFNRPVDA
+2744 
-2753 VSDIAEQMNTTM
+2753 TM

-2772 VDLMN
+2772 VDLIN

-2833 GMSSGNS
+2833 GMNSGNS

>member
-96 NTAKKLVNMV
+96 NTAKKLVDMV

-173 RDNIKLTSDNVD
+173 RDNIKLTADNVD

-346 SDLMPFIKD
+346 SDIIPFIKD

-435 NQMEALYKVSYAIFS
+435 GQMEALYKVSYAIFS

-504 GKASRSVKELYLSG
+504 GKASKSVKELYLSG

-596 VITSIKNLPIVSRLV
+596 VINSIKNLPIVSRLV
-611 TDLNKAFTILG
+611 TDLNKAFSILG

-634 GIEKIVNSIRS
+634 GIEKIVNAIKS

-800 SLGILAVSLYVIS
+800 SLGILAVSLYTIS
-813 KIPKDKLKSSMLT
+813 KIPKDKLNSSMLT
-826 IASLAG
+826 ILELSG

-955 GILAIAIGSLAI
+955 SILAIAIGSLAI

-1019 IILGGLIVAM
+1019 IILGGLIVTM

-1051 ASVILMTKVVKK
+1051 ASVIMMTKVAKK
-1063 LAELDSSTIAKGTK
+1063 LAELDSSTISKGTK

-1082 IGLVAVLEILSFA
+1082 IGLVAVLEVLSFA

-1122 AILGSLNPLMINNGI
+1122 AILGSLNPLMISNGI

-1185 LIPVK
+1185 LIPVR

-1214 ALSKEGSAKAILSI
+1214 ALSKEGSAKSILSI

-1309 DWPSLLA
+1309 DWKSLLA

-1334 IGTVGQ
+1334 IDTVGQ
-1340 ATVNVVGVIAS
+1340 ATINVIGVATS

-1363 FALSKLCAYDWKSM
+1363 FALSQLCAYDWKSM

-1386 TMLALSATAAII
+1386 TMLTLSVTTAII
-1398 SVIPAA
+1398 SAIPVK
-1404 AAAQGALGLVAV
+1404 GALQGIFSLGIVVA
-1416 VIGLT
+1416 GLT
-1421 AIVGVLGYL
+1421 GIVEALGYL
-1430 YQNEGFKKVIS
+1430 YQSEDTKKFIS

-1726 DNTLSN
+1726 DNTLSR
-1732 FGKTLSDFA
+1732 FGETLSDFA

-1848 AEGFSESLEFSNAVS
+1848 AEGFSGSLEFSNAVS
-1863 LLVNGAINSIN
+1863 LLVNGAINSID

-1900 IDPGKESHK
+1900 IDPGEESHK
-1909 AHEAVDLIANGAENS
+1909 AHKAVDLIKNGAENS
-1924 VKENIQRY
+1924 INKNIP
-1932 SDAGAT
+1932 ALKNIGAS

-1943 IDSFGKTISDK
+1943 IDSFGEKIEEKADQLRDK
-1954 GKEVFNKYASSI
+1954 YSSSI
-1966 DQYKALYG
+1966 EQYKALYG

-1979 GTEETNKST
+1979 GTEEANESASTAAIDANT
-1988 SATTANTGVLDK
+1988 SAKTA
-2000 NTLAKT
+2000 
-2006 GNAKA
+2006 NAKA
-2011 SSKAAKATKQM
+2011 SSKAGKATKQM

-2034 YATATM
+2034 YATQSMDT
-2040 NAYMDVTGA
+2040 YMKAFGMAFSVANSTD
-2049 TIGLIS
+2049 LIS
-2055 NTSPV
+2055 NT
-2060 KVAQEAMHELA
+2060 KEAFGDLA
-2071 EQIYA
+2071 EFIYKE
-2076 DTQKDSGS
+2076 TLKNS
-2084 VADATESAKDHAKA
+2084 DATEDATQTAEERAKA
-2098 VMEAFNKAFESIRD
+2098 VMKAFNEAFESIRD
-2112 NVKNSIDLFTKF
+2112 TAKSSLDMFSSFDKKFSEKITPKQMLANFESQEKGITQFYTNLGILGAKGLTTGFVKELMDEGPSAYAKVSGLLDATGEEIEKLNDKWNSKESIANKTAAIAMTSLMTSLEITKLRQVDKQREKSVDLANDALTTYKKHIKEAQDAGLDMEETLKMVQDQAADTGETLSVSGPTADLITSYNDLQKAMMDAGLSNDELQEAMMDDNGFKFTENSMLTLINRMTDLQTVIAKF
-2124 DTKFDEL
+2124 QDTGTQINEVVKSQLSSSISYFDEWSAKYEMTGDQL
-2131 TNPDVVLKN
+2131 MKN
-2140 AESQIEGVTRLGQK
+2140 VQSQIEGIAKYNDNIQAIIANGGGQIVSMFGDK
-2154 YMLLA
+2154 ITP
-2159 EKGFSREIISDLE
+2159 EIA
-2172 SKGVEG
+2172 
-2178 LSKVNSLLKMNTE
+2178 N
-2191 QALEYNA
+2191 
-2198 VQKKIDDVS
+2198 
-2207 TSVAAQAMAA
+2207 AMAQLGNSA
-2217 QASAITISKL
+2217 LQTLQQQLTYIQAAPV
-2227 RQQVEEQKK
+2227 Q
-2236 IKASAKDLWDEY
+2236 
-2248 SEEFNKAKDAGADL
+2248 AGA
-2262 TKTVYGN
+2262 K
-2269 IDMNNRQVLKW
+2269 
-2280 TKENLDKY
+2280 
-2288 HGILKDSMHM
+2288 
-2298 TEEDINDLSGNIST
+2298 
-2312 VLGSWGTYGEEGIA
+2312 
-2326 IAFSPMLQTDHGAE
+2326 
-2340 LLDNK
+2340 
-2345 TINNYIDMLVDK
+2345 
-2357 VNAEHPNGWV
+2357 
-2367 NADLLALD
+2367 
-2375 KKGMEVDGKFIQ
+2375 
-2387 NIIADIGDTAEAT
+2387 
-2400 SEQMHYVGID
+2400 
-2410 SDVMHSYSKLQEMA
+2410 
-2424 DNLGISVEDL
+2424 
-2434 GKKCYDT
+2434 
-2441 GMTAQE
+2441 AQE
-2447 AALNLIEIHQK
+2447 AWFQYGKVGGMGYQDAL
-2458 ASTILQTFQDKYE
+2458 A
-2471 GMKNT
+2471 
-2476 VKDLI
+2476 
-2481 QSQVGLFEKLE
+2481 E
-2492 LKTDTSA
+2492 LA
-2499 QDMINNFK
+2499 QD
-2507 SQVDGLKQWSAE
+2507 QAL
-2519 FQSLAARGIN
+2519 LAQATN
-2529 DGLLKELGKA
+2529 
-2539 GPEGYE
+2539 
-2545 KLHAFYTMSSS
+2545 
-2556 ELQQINNLYAQRLT
+2556 
-2570 LEDTVAQQIGTSYAT
+2570 IGTNISQGTINGMTQTT
-2585 AAVGGIQAYNQAIV
+2585 AAVAAAGQQVGQSAVNGVATGAQTHSPSIATTIMGQNIDQGLINGVNALSEAVVTACRSTGVRAVNGMQSGILM
-2599 NYTASGV
+2599 TKPV
-2606 LMNTA
+2606 LMNTIRSMIQQIISTFRNGLDSSIFA
-2611 IAAAQQI
+2611 GIGQQICSGLVNGIMSGWSWVIDAAANVAQAAYEAACNALDVHSPSRKTFWLGQMFDAGFGNGV
-2618 SDTLNTNGKRGG
+2618 SDGASSL
-2630 TTAGTN
+2630 TN
-2636 TATSLQQALQNMIAP
+2636 TV
-2651 LRSTATNVSNQTNNA
+2651 TN
-2666 TKSHLNNNTGNEI
+2666 
-2679 GTNYLQGLLNG
+2679 
-2690 ISNGSLRDQI
+2690 
-2700 IGTISSLA
+2700 
-2708 SDMNAAMHNGLKER
+2708 
-2722 SPSKF
+2722 
-2727 TEQAGENYF
+2727 
-2736 IGLLNGLK
+2736 
-2744 NTFNRPVDA
+2744 
-2753 VSDIAEQMNTTM
+2753 TM

-2777 NSGDMQPTIRPVVD
+2777 SSGEMQPTIRPVVD

-2810 PMRVNAGIGQITTPT
+2810 PMRVNTGIGQITTPT

-2833 GMSSGNS
+2833 GMNSGNS

>member
-62 FDRVDKVTDVVTK
+62 FNQVDKVTDVVTK

-200 ANGSLDEMSVALRAI
+200 ANGSLDEMSVALRAV

-230 NVFARVA
+230 NIFARVA

-244 TDLNSLAA
+244 SDLNSLAA

-276 SKGEISFEI
+276 SKGQISFEI

-355 INGFTAMLIDRTTD
+355 INGFTAMLIDRATD

-378 MITDMVNTLEEAFYS
+378 MITDMVNALEEAFYS

-435 NQMEALYKVSYAIFS
+435 GQMEVLYKVFYAIFS

-472 LFNLLGSIA
+472 LFNLIGSIA

-523 GFINKFADAIRKIN
+523 GFINKLADAIRKIN

-544 IKEGATAFVGWVKN
+544 IKEGATAFVYWVKN

-566 SKLSKTTKGAT
+566 SKLSNTTKGAT

-596 VITSIKNLPIVSRLV
+596 VINSIKNLPIVSRLV
-611 TDLNKAFTILG
+611 TDLNKAFSILG
-622 TIAIIALIKVAS
+622 TIAIISLIKVAS
-634 GIEKIVNSIRS
+634 GIEKIVNAIRS
-645 IKLVDFNGILTNVV
+645 IKLVDFNGILTNIV

-666 RNFTGFFD
+666 RNFTGLFD

-686 KQNFEDLITRITKL
+686 KQNFGDLITRITKL

-715 DGDKIKESLTG
+715 NGDKIKESLTG

-740 AKVAAIALSTLFLAF
+740 AKVAAIALSTLFLTF

-769 LDGVNGVFDALTDT
+769 LNGVNGVFDALKDT

-791 GSKILELAE
+791 GSKIFELAE

-813 KIPKDKLKSSMLT
+813 KIPKDKLKSSMVT

-882 DGIKLSTELIAKL
+882 DGIKLSIELIAKL

-902 AILSAIAMACAMV
+902 AVLSAIAMACTMV

-982 IVLATVTLKKI
+982 IVLAAVTLKKI

-1051 ASVILMTKVVKK
+1051 ASIILMTKVVKK
-1063 LAELDSSTIAKGTK
+1063 LAELDSSTITKGTK

-1082 IGLVAVLEILSFA
+1082 VGLVAVLEVLSFA

-1122 AILGSLNPLMINNGI
+1122 AILGSLNPLTINNGI

-1214 ALSKEGSAKAILSI
+1214 ALSKEGNTKAILSI

-1286 ADIAAALGSVAVVAY
+1286 ADIAAAIGSVAVVAY

-1309 DWPSLLA
+1309 DWSSLLA

-1327 VGALMTV
+1327 IGALMTV

-1340 ATVNVVGVIAS
+1340 ATVNVTGIVAS
-1351 LAGGLIALGIVA
+1351 LAGGLIALGVVA
-1363 FALSKLCAYDWKSM
+1363 FALSKLCVYDWKSM

-1386 TMLALSATAAII
+1386 TMLALSVTTAII
-1398 SVIPAA
+1398 SVIPFA
-1404 AAAQGALGLVAV
+1404 GALQGIAGLALV
-1416 VIGLT
+1416 VTGLT
-1421 AIVGVLGYL
+1421 GIVAALGGL
-1430 YQNEGFKKVIS
+1430 YQIEGFKNVIS

-1559 NDGDIDKINLSAEAA
+1559 DDGDIDKINLSAEAA

-1634 SVAAAK
+1634 SVAAAN
-1640 AIVDVADVIPN
+1640 AVVDVADAIPN
-1651 SGGLLGKL
+1651 SGGVLGKL
-1659 VGNNDIDD
+1659 VGNNDLDD
-1667 FGNTLVPFADGLVK
+1667 FGNTLIPFADGLVK

-1726 DNTLSN
+1726 DNTISK
-1732 FGKTLSDFA
+1732 FGETLSDFA

-1768 LVKAANSAASVSSD
+1768 LVNAANSAASVSSD

-1791 KTAGSEA
+1791 KTAGSDA

-1830 NGSKSKFKDLG
+1830 NGSKTKFKDLG

-1848 AEGFSESLEFSNAVS
+1848 AKGFSESLEFSNSVS
-1863 LLVNGAINSIN
+1863 LLVNGAINSIDK
-1874 QNISKFRAAGARA
+1874 NISKFRAAGARA

-1900 IDPGKESHK
+1900 IDPGNESHK
-1909 AHEAVDLIANGAENS
+1909 AHEAVDLVANGAENS

-1938 GGSAV
+1938 GGQAV
-1943 IDSFGKTISDK
+1943 IDGLGKTILDK
-1954 GKEVFNKYASSI
+1954 GEEVYNKFSSSI

-1974 DMSKY
+1974 DISKY

-1988 SATTANTGVLDK
+1988 SATTDNTTATKANTS
-2000 NTLAKT
+2000 AKT

-2034 YATATM
+2034 YATQSM
-2040 NAYMDVTGA
+2040 DIYMKAFGMAFSAANSTD
-2049 TIGLIS
+2049 LIS
-2055 NTSPV
+2055 NT
-2060 KVAQEAMHELA
+2060 KEAFGDLSEF
-2071 EQIYA
+2071 IYKE
-2076 DTQKDSGS
+2076 TLKNS
-2084 VADATESAKDHAKA
+2084 DATEDATQTAEERAKA
-2098 VMEAFNKAFESIRD
+2098 VMKAFTEAFESIRD
-2112 NVKNSIDLFTKF
+2112 TAKSSLDMFSSFDKKFSEKITPKQMLANFESQEKGITQFYSNLGILGAKGLSTGFVKELMDEGPSAYAKVSGLLDATGEEIDKLNEKWNSKESIANKTAAIAMTSLMTSLEITKLRQVDKQREKSVDLANDALTTYKKHIKEAQDAGLDMEETLKMVQDQAADTGETLSVSGPTADLITSYNDLQKAMMDAGLSNDELQEAMMDDNGFKFTENSMLTLINRMTDLQTVIAKF
-2124 DTKFDEL
+2124 QDTGTQINEVVKSQLSSSISYFDEWSAKYEMTGDQL
-2131 TNPDVVLKN
+2131 MKN
-2140 AESQIEGVTRLGQK
+2140 VQSQIEGIAKYNDNIQAIIANGGGQIVSMFGDK
-2154 YMLLA
+2154 ITP
-2159 EKGFSREIISDLE
+2159 EIA
-2172 SKGVEG
+2172 
-2178 LSKVNSLLKMNTE
+2178 N
-2191 QALEYNA
+2191 
-2198 VQKKIDDVS
+2198 
-2207 TSVAAQAMAA
+2207 AMAQLGNSA
-2217 QASAITISKL
+2217 LQTLQQQLTYIQAAPV
-2227 RQQVEEQKK
+2227 Q
-2236 IKASAKDLWDEY
+2236 
-2248 SEEFNKAKDAGADL
+2248 AGA
-2262 TKTVYGN
+2262 K
-2269 IDMNNRQVLKW
+2269 
-2280 TKENLDKY
+2280 
-2288 HGILKDSMHM
+2288 
-2298 TEEDINDLSGNIST
+2298 
-2312 VLGSWGTYGEEGIA
+2312 
-2326 IAFSPMLQTDHGAE
+2326 
-2340 LLDNK
+2340 
-2345 TINNYIDMLVDK
+2345 
-2357 VNAEHPNGWV
+2357 
-2367 NADLLALD
+2367 
-2375 KKGMEVDGKFIQ
+2375 
-2387 NIIADIGDTAEAT
+2387 
-2400 SEQMHYVGID
+2400 
-2410 SDVMHSYSKLQEMA
+2410 
-2424 DNLGISVEDL
+2424 
-2434 GKKCYDT
+2434 
-2441 GMTAQE
+2441 AQE
-2447 AALNLIEIHQK
+2447 AWFQYGKVGGMGYQDAL
-2458 ASTILQTFQDKYE
+2458 T
-2471 GMKNT
+2471 
-2476 VKDLI
+2476 
-2481 QSQVGLFEKLE
+2481 E
-2492 LKTDTSA
+2492 LA
-2499 QDMINNFK
+2499 QD
-2507 SQVDGLKQWSAE
+2507 QAL
-2519 FQSLAARGIN
+2519 LAQATN
-2529 DGLLKELGKA
+2529 
-2539 GPEGYE
+2539 
-2545 KLHAFYTMSSS
+2545 
-2556 ELQQINNLYAQRLT
+2556 
-2570 LEDTVAQQIGTSYAT
+2570 IGTNISQGTINGMTQTT
-2585 AAVGGIQAYNQAIV
+2585 AAVAAAGQQVGQSAINGVATGAQTHSPSVATTIMGNNIDQGLINGVNALSGAVVTACRSTGVRAVNGMQSGILM
-2599 NYTASGV
+2599 TKPV
-2606 LMNTA
+2606 LMNTIRSMIQQIISTFRNGLDSSIFA
-2611 IAAAQQI
+2611 GIGQQICNGLVNGIMSGWSWVIDAAANVAKSAYEAACNALDVHSPSRKTFWLGQMF
-2618 SDTLNTNGKRGG
+2618 DAGFGNGVDDG
-2630 TTAGTN
+2630 ASSLTN
-2636 TATSLQQALQNMIAP
+2636 TV
-2651 LRSTATNVSNQTNNA
+2651 TN
-2666 TKSHLNNNTGNEI
+2666 
-2679 GTNYLQGLLNG
+2679 
-2690 ISNGSLRDQI
+2690 
-2700 IGTISSLA
+2700 
-2708 SDMNAAMHNGLKER
+2708 
-2722 SPSKF
+2722 
-2727 TEQAGENYF
+2727 
-2736 IGLLNGLK
+2736 
-2744 NTFNRPVDA
+2744 
-2753 VSDIAEQMNTTM
+2753 TM

-2777 NSGDMQPTIRPVVD
+2777 NSGEMQPTIRPVVD

-2798 SRLLSSMFSNIG
+2798 SRLLSSMFGNIG

-2833 GMSSGNS
+2833 GMNSGNS
-2840 VTNGDTVLNIYATP
+2840 VTNGDTVLNIYAAP

>member
-111 QIKSGGWSRAS
+111 QIKSGGWTRAS

-173 RDNIKLTSDNVD
+173 RDNIKLTADNVD

-200 ANGSLDEMSVALRAI
+200 ANGSLDEMSVALRAV

-230 NVFARVA
+230 NIFARVA

-244 TDLNSLAA
+244 SDLNSLAA

-346 SDLMPFIKD
+346 SDIMPFIKD

-435 NQMEALYKVSYAIFS
+435 SQMEALYKVFYAIFS

-472 LFNLLGSIA
+472 LFNLIGSIA

-504 GKASRSVKELYLSG
+504 GKTSRSVKELYLSG
-518 IDKVA
+518 IDKVT
-523 GFINKFADAIRKIN
+523 GFINKLADAIRKIN

-566 SKLSKTTKGAT
+566 SKLSKTTKGAI

-596 VITSIKNLPIVSRLV
+596 VINSIKNLPIVSRLV
-611 TDLNKAFTILG
+611 TDLNKAFSILG

-634 GIEKIVNSIRS
+634 GIEKIVNAIRS

-659 ATLENLW
+659 TTLENLW

-715 DGDKIKESLTG
+715 NGDKIKESLTG

-769 LDGVNGVFDALTDT
+769 LDGVNGVFDALKDT

-800 SLGILAVSLYVIS
+800 SLGILAVSLYTIS
-813 KIPKDKLKSSMLT
+813 KIPKDKLKSSMVT

-832 VLAGLILISSI
+832 VLAGLILVSSI

-870 SILILAAAMKTL
+870 SILILAATMKTL
-882 DGIKLSTELIAKL
+882 DSVKLSTDLIAKL

-931 AVWVIS
+931 AVLVIS

-967 ISNVMGRVGIFSAIG
+967 ISNVIGRVGIFSAIG
-982 IVLATVTLKKI
+982 IVLAAVTLKKI
-993 VPMLNEI
+993 IPMLNEI

-1029 GIVGKLCGK
+1029 GVVGKLCGK

-1051 ASVILMTKVVKK
+1051 VSVILMTNVVKK

-1082 IGLVAVLEILSFA
+1082 VGLVAVLEVLSFA

-1214 ALSKEGSAKAILSI
+1214 ALSKEGNTKAILSI

-1263 MHSIGDLIKSMP
+1263 MHSIGDLIKSIP
-1275 TGKGSVSIKYF
+1275 TGKGSVNIKYF

-1309 DWPSLLA
+1309 DWSSLLA

-1340 ATVNVVGVIAS
+1340 ATVNVTGIVAS
-1351 LAGGLIALGIVA
+1351 LAGGLIALGVVA
-1363 FALSKLCAYDWKSM
+1363 FALSKLCDYDWKSM

-1398 SVIPAA
+1398 SVIPFA
-1404 AAAQGALGLVAV
+1404 GALQGIAGLALV
-1416 VIGLT
+1416 VTGLT
-1421 AIVGVLGYL
+1421 GIVAALGGL
-1430 YQNEGFKKVIS
+1430 YQIEGFKNVIS

-1559 NDGDIDKINLSAEAA
+1559 NDGDINKINLSAEAA

-1634 SVAAAK
+1634 SVAAAN
-1640 AIVDVADVIPN
+1640 AVVDVANVIPN

-1659 VGNNDIDD
+1659 VGNNDLDD
-1667 FGNTLVPFADGLVK
+1667 FGNTLIPFADGLVK

-1726 DNTLSN
+1726 DNTLSK
-1732 FGKTLSDFA
+1732 FGETLSDFA
-1741 GYLGTFAT
+1741 GYLGTFTT

-1768 LVKAANSAASVSSD
+1768 LVNAANSAASVSSD

-1791 KTAGSEA
+1791 KTAGSDA

-1812 VQSAVK
+1812 VQFAVK

-1830 NGSKSKFKDLG
+1830 NGSKTKFKDLG

-1848 AEGFSESLEFSNAVS
+1848 AKGFSESLEFSNAVS
-1863 LLVNGAINSIN
+1863 LLVNGTINSID

-1900 IDPGKESHK
+1900 IDPGQESHK
-1909 AHEAVDLIANGAENS
+1909 AHKAVDLVANGAENS

-1938 GGSAV
+1938 GGSAI
-1943 IDSFGKTISDK
+1943 IDGFGKTILDK
-1954 GKEVFNKYASSI
+1954 GEEVYNKFSSSI

-1988 SATTANTGVLDK
+1988 SATTANTGALDK
-2000 NTLAKT
+2000 NTSAKT

-2022 TEEEKMLAKYTK
+2022 TEEEKMLVKYTK
-2034 YATATM
+2034 YATQSMDT
-2040 NAYMDVTGA
+2040 YMKAFGMAFSAANSTD
-2049 TIGLIS
+2049 LIS
-2055 NTSPV
+2055 NT
-2060 KVAQEAMHELA
+2060 KEAFGDLSEF
-2071 EQIYA
+2071 IYKE
-2076 DTQKDSGS
+2076 TLKNS
-2084 VADATESAKDHAKA
+2084 DATEDATQTAEERAKA
-2098 VMEAFNKAFESIRD
+2098 VMKAFTEAFESIRD
-2112 NVKNSIDLFTKF
+2112 TAKSSLDMFSSFDKKFSEKITPKQMLANFESQEKGITQFYTNLGILGAKGLSTGFVKELMDEGPSAYAKVSGLLDATGEEIEKLNEKWNSKESIANKTAAIAMTSLMTSLEITKLRNVDKQREKSVDLANDALTTYKKHIKEAQDAGLDMEETLKMVQDQAADTGETLSASGPTADLITSYNDLQKAMMDAGLSNDELQEAMMDDNGFKFTENSMLTLINRMTDLQTVIAKF
-2124 DTKFDEL
+2124 QDTGTQINEVVKSQLSSSISYFDEWSAKYEMTGDQL
-2131 TNPDVVLKN
+2131 MKN
-2140 AESQIEGVTRLGQK
+2140 VQSQIEGIAKYNDNIQAIIANGGGQIVSMFGDK
-2154 YMLLA
+2154 ITP
-2159 EKGFSREIISDLE
+2159 EIA
-2172 SKGVEG
+2172 
-2178 LSKVNSLLKMNTE
+2178 N
-2191 QALEYNA
+2191 
-2198 VQKKIDDVS
+2198 
-2207 TSVAAQAMAA
+2207 AMAQLGNSA
-2217 QASAITISKL
+2217 LQTLQQQLTYIQAAPV
-2227 RQQVEEQKK
+2227 Q
-2236 IKASAKDLWDEY
+2236 
-2248 SEEFNKAKDAGADL
+2248 AGA
-2262 TKTVYGN
+2262 K
-2269 IDMNNRQVLKW
+2269 
-2280 TKENLDKY
+2280 
-2288 HGILKDSMHM
+2288 
-2298 TEEDINDLSGNIST
+2298 
-2312 VLGSWGTYGEEGIA
+2312 
-2326 IAFSPMLQTDHGAE
+2326 
-2340 LLDNK
+2340 
-2345 TINNYIDMLVDK
+2345 
-2357 VNAEHPNGWV
+2357 
-2367 NADLLALD
+2367 
-2375 KKGMEVDGKFIQ
+2375 
-2387 NIIADIGDTAEAT
+2387 
-2400 SEQMHYVGID
+2400 
-2410 SDVMHSYSKLQEMA
+2410 
-2424 DNLGISVEDL
+2424 
-2434 GKKCYDT
+2434 
-2441 GMTAQE
+2441 AQE
-2447 AALNLIEIHQK
+2447 AWFQYGKVGGMGYQDAL
-2458 ASTILQTFQDKYE
+2458 T
-2471 GMKNT
+2471 
-2476 VKDLI
+2476 
-2481 QSQVGLFEKLE
+2481 E
-2492 LKTDTSA
+2492 LA
-2499 QDMINNFK
+2499 QD
-2507 SQVDGLKQWSAE
+2507 QAL
-2519 FQSLAARGIN
+2519 LAQATN
-2529 DGLLKELGKA
+2529 
-2539 GPEGYE
+2539 
-2545 KLHAFYTMSSS
+2545 
-2556 ELQQINNLYAQRLT
+2556 
-2570 LEDTVAQQIGTSYAT
+2570 IGTNISQGTINGMTQTT
-2585 AAVGGIQAYNQAIV
+2585 AAVAAAGQQVGQSAINGVATGAQTHSPSVATTIIGQNIDQGLINGVNTLSEAVVTACRSTGVRAVNGMQSGILM
-2599 NYTASGV
+2599 TKPV
-2606 LMNTA
+2606 LMNTIRSMIQQIISTFRNGLDSSIFA
-2611 IAAAQQI
+2611 GIGQQICNGLVNGIMSGWSWVIDAAANVAKSAYEAACNALDIHSPSRKTFWLGQMF
-2618 SDTLNTNGKRGG
+2618 DAGFGNGVDDG
-2630 TTAGTN
+2630 ASSLTN
-2636 TATSLQQALQNMIAP
+2636 TV
-2651 LRSTATNVSNQTNNA
+2651 TN
-2666 TKSHLNNNTGNEI
+2666 
-2679 GTNYLQGLLNG
+2679 
-2690 ISNGSLRDQI
+2690 
-2700 IGTISSLA
+2700 
-2708 SDMNAAMHNGLKER
+2708 
-2722 SPSKF
+2722 
-2727 TEQAGENYF
+2727 
-2736 IGLLNGLK
+2736 
-2744 NTFNRPVDA
+2744 
-2753 VSDIAEQMNTTM
+2753 TM

-2777 NSGDMQPTIRPVVD
+2777 NSGEMQPTIRPVVD

-2798 SRLLSSMFSNIG
+2798 SRLLSSMFSNIR
-2810 PMRVNAGIGQITTPT
+2810 PMRINAGIGQITTPT

-2833 GMSSGNS
+2833 GMNSGNS

>member
-62 FDRVDKVTDVVTK
+62 FNQVDKVTDVVTK

-173 RDNIKLTSDNVD
+173 RDNIKLTADNVD

-418 GITGGIYSFI
+418 GITGGIYGFI

-435 NQMEALYKVSYAIFS
+435 GQMEALYKVSYAIFS

-457 VVTTVIGGALRLVKP
+457 AVITVIGGALRLVKP
-472 LFNLLGSIA
+472 LFNLIGSIA

-498 DLAKKL
+498 DLVKKL
-504 GKASRSVKELYLSG
+504 GKTSRSVKELYLSG

-523 GFINKFADAIRKIN
+523 GFINKLADAIRKIN

-544 IKEGATAFVGWVKN
+544 IKEGAIAFVGWVKN
-558 LPIIDKLT
+558 LPIIEKLT
-566 SKLSKTTKGAT
+566 SKLSKTTKGTT

-596 VITSIKNLPIVSRLV
+596 VINSIKNLPIVSRLV
-611 TDLNKAFTILG
+611 TDLNKAFSILG

-634 GIEKIVNSIRS
+634 GIEKIVNAIRS

-666 RNFTGFFD
+666 RNFTGFFN

-715 DGDKIKESLTG
+715 NGDKIKESLTG

-755 AINISRVSGSLSKT
+755 AINISKVSGSLSKT
-769 LDGVNGVFDALTDT
+769 LDGVNGVFDVLKDT

-800 SLGILAVSLYVIS
+800 SLGILAVSLYTIS
-813 KIPKDKLKSSMLT
+813 KIPKDKLKSSMVT

-832 VLAGLILISSI
+832 VLAGLILLSSI

-882 DGIKLSTELIAKL
+882 DSIKLSTDLIAKL

-982 IVLATVTLKKI
+982 IVLAAVTLKKI

-1029 GIVGKLCGK
+1029 GVVGKLCGK

-1051 ASVILMTKVVKK
+1051 ASVILMTNVVKK
-1063 LAELDSSTIAKGTK
+1063 LAEFDSSTIAKGTK

-1082 IGLVAVLEILSFA
+1082 IGLVAVLEVLSFA

-1122 AILGSLNPLMINNGI
+1122 AVLGSLNPLMINNGI

-1147 AILEVCSAIAGR
+1147 AILEVCSAIAGK

-1214 ALSKEGSAKAILSI
+1214 ALSKEGDAKSILSI

-1309 DWPSLLA
+1309 DWSSLLA

-1322 LVMLS
+1322 IVMLS

-1340 ATVNVVGVIAS
+1340 ATINVAGVAVS
-1351 LAGGLIALGIVA
+1351 LAGGLIALGVVA

-1386 TMLALSATAAII
+1386 TMLALSATTAII
-1398 SVIPAA
+1398 SVIPFA
-1404 AAAQGALGLVAV
+1404 GALQGIGSLALVV
-1416 VIGLT
+1416 TGLT
-1421 AIVGVLGYL
+1421 GIVAALGGL
-1430 YQNEGFKKVIS
+1430 YQIEGFKKVIS

-1559 NDGDIDKINLSAEAA
+1559 NDGDIDKINLSVEAA

-1613 LVKYGAAVQGIT
+1613 LVKYGTAVQGIT

-1640 AIVDVADVIPN
+1640 AVVDVADVIPN

-1659 VGNNDIDD
+1659 VGNNDLDD
-1667 FGNTLVPFADGLVK
+1667 FGNTLIPFADGLVK

-1726 DNTLSN
+1726 DNTLSK
-1732 FGKTLSDFA
+1732 FGETLSDFA

-1768 LVKAANSAASVSSD
+1768 LVNAANSAASVSSD

-1791 KTAGSEA
+1791 KTAGSDA

-1830 NGSKSKFKDLG
+1830 NGSKTKFKDLG

-1848 AEGFSESLEFSNAVS
+1848 AKGFSESLDFSNAVS
-1863 LLVNGAINSIN
+1863 LLVNGAINSIDK
-1874 QNISKFRAAGARA
+1874 NISKFRAAGARA

-1909 AHEAVDLIANGAENS
+1909 AHEAVDLVANGAENS

-1943 IDSFGKTISDK
+1943 IDGFGKTILDK
-1954 GKEVFNKYASSI
+1954 GEEVYNKFSSSI

-1988 SATTANTGVLDK
+1988 SATTANTV
-2000 NTLAKT
+2000 AKT

-2034 YATATM
+2034 YATQSMDT
-2040 NAYMDVTGA
+2040 YMKAFGMAFSAANSTD
-2049 TIGLIS
+2049 LIS
-2055 NTSPV
+2055 NT
-2060 KVAQEAMHELA
+2060 KEAFGDLSEF
-2071 EQIYA
+2071 IYKE
-2076 DTQKDSGS
+2076 TLKNS
-2084 VADATESAKDHAKA
+2084 DATEDATQTAEERAKA
-2098 VMEAFNKAFESIRD
+2098 VMKAFTEAFESIRD
-2112 NVKNSIDLFTKF
+2112 TAKSSLDMFSSFDKKFSEKITPKQMLANFESQEKGITQFYTNLGILGAKGLSTGFVKELMDEGPSAYAKVSGLLDATGEEIEKLNEKWNSKESIANKTAAIAMTSLMTSLEITKLRNVDKQREKSVDLANDALTTYKKHIKEAQDAGLDMEETLKMVQDQAADTGETLSASGPTADLITSYNDLQKAMMDAGLSNDELQEAMMDDNGFKFTENSMLTLINRMTDLQTVIAKFQDTGTQLHDTVKNQISSSIGY
-2124 DTKFDEL
+2124 FDEWSAKYDMTADQLIKNLESNLQGL
-2131 TNPDVVLKN
+2131 TKYNENIQTIIAHGGQELVNLLGNELTPEYAN
-2140 AESQIEGVTRLGQK
+2140 AIAQMSTE
-2154 YMLLA
+2154 LLA
-2159 EKGFSREIISDLE
+2159 
-2172 SKGVEG
+2172 
-2178 LSKVNSLLKMNTE
+2178 
-2191 QALEYNA
+2191 
-2198 VQKKIDDVS
+2198 
-2207 TSVAAQAMAA
+2207 
-2217 QASAITISKL
+2217 
-2227 RQQVEEQKK
+2227 
-2236 IKASAKDLWDEY
+2236 
-2248 SEEFNKAKDAGADL
+2248 
-2262 TKTVYGN
+2262 KTTTMV
-2269 IDMNNRQVLKW
+2269 
-2280 TKENLDKY
+2280 
-2288 HGILKDSMHM
+2288 
-2298 TEEDINDLSGNIST
+2298 
-2312 VLGSWGTYGEEGIA
+2312 
-2326 IAFSPMLQTDHGAE
+2326 
-2340 LLDNK
+2340 K
-2345 TINNYIDMLVDK
+2345 TINAMPDTFANQAQQTWFKYGK
-2357 VNAEHPNGWV
+2357 VGGMGYQDALTEL
-2367 NADLLALD
+2367 AQDQALLA
-2375 KKGMEVDGKFIQ
+2375 Q
-2387 NIIADIGDTAEAT
+2387 ATNIGT
-2400 SEQMHYVGID
+2400 
-2410 SDVMHSYSKLQEMA
+2410 
-2424 DNLGISVEDL
+2424 NISQ
-2434 GKKCYDT
+2434 GT
-2441 GMTAQE
+2441 INGMT
-2447 AALNLIEIHQK
+2447 
-2458 ASTILQTFQDKYE
+2458 QT
-2471 GMKNT
+2471 
-2476 VKDLI
+2476 
-2481 QSQVGLFEKLE
+2481 
-2492 LKTDTSA
+2492 
-2499 QDMINNFK
+2499 
-2507 SQVDGLKQWSAE
+2507 
-2519 FQSLAARGIN
+2519 
-2529 DGLLKELGKA
+2529 
-2539 GPEGYE
+2539 
-2545 KLHAFYTMSSS
+2545 
-2556 ELQQINNLYAQRLT
+2556 
-2570 LEDTVAQQIGTSYAT
+2570 T
-2585 AAVGGIQAYNQAIV
+2585 AAVAAAGQQVGQFAINGVATGAQTHSPSVATTIMGQNIDQGLINGVNALSGAVVTACRSTGVRAINGMQSGILI
-2599 NYTASGV
+2599 TRPV
-2606 LMNTA
+2606 LMNTIRSMIQQIISTFRYGLDSSIFA
-2611 IAAAQQI
+2611 GIGQQICNGLVNGIMSGWSWVIDAAASVAKSAYEAACNALDVHSPSRKTFWLGQMF
-2618 SDTLNTNGKRGG
+2618 DAGFGNGVDDGSSSL
-2630 TTAGTN
+2630 TN
-2636 TATSLQQALQNMIAP
+2636 TV
-2651 LRSTATNVSNQTNNA
+2651 TN
-2666 TKSHLNNNTGNEI
+2666 
-2679 GTNYLQGLLNG
+2679 
-2690 ISNGSLRDQI
+2690 
-2700 IGTISSLA
+2700 
-2708 SDMNAAMHNGLKER
+2708 
-2722 SPSKF
+2722 
-2727 TEQAGENYF
+2727 
-2736 IGLLNGLK
+2736 
-2744 NTFNRPVDA
+2744 
-2753 VSDIAEQMNTTM
+2753 TM

-2833 GMSSGNS
+2833 GMNSGNS

>member
-96 NTAKKLVNMV
+96 NTAKKLVDMV

-173 RDNIKLTSDNVD
+173 RDNIKLTADNVD

-346 SDLMPFIKD
+346 SDIIPFIKD

-435 NQMEALYKVSYAIFS
+435 GQMEALYKVSYAIFS

-504 GKASRSVKELYLSG
+504 GKASKSVKELYLSG

-596 VITSIKNLPIVSRLV
+596 VINSIKNLPIVSRLV
-611 TDLNKAFTILG
+611 TDLNKAFSILG

-634 GIEKIVNSIRS
+634 GIEKIVNAIKS

-800 SLGILAVSLYVIS
+800 SLGILAVSLYTIS
-813 KIPKDKLKSSMLT
+813 KIPKDKLNSSMLT
-826 IASLAG
+826 ILELSG

-955 GILAIAIGSLAI
+955 SILAIAIGSLAI

-1019 IILGGLIVAM
+1019 IIFGGLIVTM

-1051 ASVILMTKVVKK
+1051 ASVIMMTKVAKK
-1063 LAELDSSTIAKGTK
+1063 LAELDSSTISKGTK

-1082 IGLVAVLEILSFA
+1082 IGLVAVLEVLSFA

-1122 AILGSLNPLMINNGI
+1122 AILGSLNPLMISNGI

-1185 LIPVK
+1185 LIPVR

-1214 ALSKEGSAKAILSI
+1214 ALSKEGSAKSILSI

-1309 DWPSLLA
+1309 DWKSLLA

-1340 ATVNVVGVIAS
+1340 ATINVIGVATS

-1363 FALSKLCAYDWKSM
+1363 FALSQLCAYDWKSM

-1386 TMLALSATAAII
+1386 TMLTLSVTTAII
-1398 SVIPAA
+1398 SAIPVK
-1404 AAAQGALGLVAV
+1404 GALQGIFSLGIVVA
-1416 VIGLT
+1416 GLT
-1421 AIVGVLGYL
+1421 GIVEALGYL
-1430 YQNEGFKKVIS
+1430 YQSEDTKKFIS

-1726 DNTLSN
+1726 DNTLSR
-1732 FGKTLSDFA
+1732 FGETLSDFA

-1848 AEGFSESLEFSNAVS
+1848 AEGFSGSLEFSNAVS
-1863 LLVNGAINSIN
+1863 LLVNGAINSID

-1900 IDPGKESHK
+1900 IDPGEESHK
-1909 AHEAVDLIANGAENS
+1909 AHKAVDLIKNGAENS
-1924 VKENIQRY
+1924 INKNIP
-1932 SDAGAT
+1932 ALKNIGAS

-1943 IDSFGKTISDK
+1943 IDSFGEKIEEKADQLRDK
-1954 GKEVFNKYASSI
+1954 YSSSI
-1966 DQYKALYG
+1966 EQYKALYG

-1979 GTEETNKST
+1979 GTEEANESASTAAIDANT
-1988 SATTANTGVLDK
+1988 SAKTA
-2000 NTLAKT
+2000 
-2006 GNAKA
+2006 NAKA
-2011 SSKAAKATKQM
+2011 SSKAGKATKQM

-2034 YATATM
+2034 YATQSMDT
-2040 NAYMDVTGA
+2040 YMKAFGMAFSVANSTD
-2049 TIGLIS
+2049 LIS
-2055 NTSPV
+2055 NT
-2060 KVAQEAMHELA
+2060 KEAFGDLA
-2071 EQIYA
+2071 EFIYKE
-2076 DTQKDSGS
+2076 TLKNS
-2084 VADATESAKDHAKA
+2084 DATEDATQTAEERAKA
-2098 VMEAFNKAFESIRD
+2098 VMKAFNEAFESIRD
-2112 NVKNSIDLFTKF
+2112 TAKSSLDMFSSFDKKFSEKITPKQMLANFESQEKGITQFYTNLGILGAKGLTTGFVKELMDEGPSAYAKVSGLLDATGEEIEKLNDKWNSKESIANKTAAIAMTSLMTSLEITKLRQVDKQREKSVDLANDALTTYKKHIKEAQDAGLDMEETLKMVQDQAADTGETLSVSGPTADLITSYNDLQKAMMDAGLSNDELQEAMMDDNGFKFTENSMLTLINRMTDLQTVIAKF
-2124 DTKFDEL
+2124 QDTGTQINEVVKSQLSSSISYFDEWSAKYEMTGDQL
-2131 TNPDVVLKN
+2131 MKN
-2140 AESQIEGVTRLGQK
+2140 VQSQIEGIAKYNDNIQAIIANGGGQIVSMFGDK
-2154 YMLLA
+2154 ITP
-2159 EKGFSREIISDLE
+2159 EIA
-2172 SKGVEG
+2172 
-2178 LSKVNSLLKMNTE
+2178 N
-2191 QALEYNA
+2191 
-2198 VQKKIDDVS
+2198 
-2207 TSVAAQAMAA
+2207 AMAQLGNSA
-2217 QASAITISKL
+2217 LQTLQQQLTYIQAAPV
-2227 RQQVEEQKK
+2227 Q
-2236 IKASAKDLWDEY
+2236 
-2248 SEEFNKAKDAGADL
+2248 AGA
-2262 TKTVYGN
+2262 K
-2269 IDMNNRQVLKW
+2269 
-2280 TKENLDKY
+2280 
-2288 HGILKDSMHM
+2288 
-2298 TEEDINDLSGNIST
+2298 
-2312 VLGSWGTYGEEGIA
+2312 
-2326 IAFSPMLQTDHGAE
+2326 
-2340 LLDNK
+2340 
-2345 TINNYIDMLVDK
+2345 
-2357 VNAEHPNGWV
+2357 
-2367 NADLLALD
+2367 
-2375 KKGMEVDGKFIQ
+2375 
-2387 NIIADIGDTAEAT
+2387 
-2400 SEQMHYVGID
+2400 
-2410 SDVMHSYSKLQEMA
+2410 
-2424 DNLGISVEDL
+2424 
-2434 GKKCYDT
+2434 
-2441 GMTAQE
+2441 AQE
-2447 AALNLIEIHQK
+2447 AWFQYGKVGGMGYQDAL
-2458 ASTILQTFQDKYE
+2458 A
-2471 GMKNT
+2471 
-2476 VKDLI
+2476 
-2481 QSQVGLFEKLE
+2481 E
-2492 LKTDTSA
+2492 LA
-2499 QDMINNFK
+2499 QD
-2507 SQVDGLKQWSAE
+2507 QAL
-2519 FQSLAARGIN
+2519 LAQATN
-2529 DGLLKELGKA
+2529 
-2539 GPEGYE
+2539 
-2545 KLHAFYTMSSS
+2545 
-2556 ELQQINNLYAQRLT
+2556 
-2570 LEDTVAQQIGTSYAT
+2570 IGTNISQGTINGMTQTT
-2585 AAVGGIQAYNQAIV
+2585 AAVAAAGQQVGQSAVNGVATGAQTHSPSIATTIMGQNIDQGLINGVNALSEAVVTACRSTGVRAVNGMQSGILM
-2599 NYTASGV
+2599 TKPV
-2606 LMNTA
+2606 LMNTIRSMIQQIISTFRNGLDSSIFA
-2611 IAAAQQI
+2611 GIGQQICSGLVNGIMSGWSWVIDAAANVAQAAYEAACNALDVHSPSRKTFWLGQMFDAGFGNGV
-2618 SDTLNTNGKRGG
+2618 SDGASSL
-2630 TTAGTN
+2630 TN
-2636 TATSLQQALQNMIAP
+2636 TV
-2651 LRSTATNVSNQTNNA
+2651 TN
-2666 TKSHLNNNTGNEI
+2666 
-2679 GTNYLQGLLNG
+2679 
-2690 ISNGSLRDQI
+2690 
-2700 IGTISSLA
+2700 
-2708 SDMNAAMHNGLKER
+2708 
-2722 SPSKF
+2722 
-2727 TEQAGENYF
+2727 
-2736 IGLLNGLK
+2736 
-2744 NTFNRPVDA
+2744 
-2753 VSDIAEQMNTTM
+2753 TM

-2777 NSGDMQPTIRPVVD
+2777 SSGEMQPTIRPVVD

-2810 PMRVNAGIGQITTPT
+2810 PMRVNTGIGQITTPT

-2833 GMSSGNS
+2833 GMNSGNS